1 MTKFDKLFRFKGS
14 LTQWEAV
21 KSDYCKDGNLV
32 FAELLDESNVS
43 VYYHIYAGGAE
54 STLVTKEKFDASW
67 EVVSK
72 HEAMLKDIPQV
83 QLESG
88 ETTWDGAVKA
98 YVDSAV
104 DGVISDHIKTSS
116 VAVADGSKAQL
127 GVTSSTSEDGLHTT
141 YTLDVKVADA
151 IASGASG
158 LATAG
163 QVADAIATGVS
174 GLASTSYVDDAI
186 TKLGNVMEF
195 KGVVESV
202 PEVPEDLTDYVY
214 NVGDVITVQ
223 STGEE
228 YIFDGAKW
236 IEIGKVSVS
245 EAVTSLTGS
254 TYVTLTGE
262 GEGDAKTGNVTVS
275 VEVGEIKENGKAGLA
290 LASDVYDAVEAAKSA
305 ATVTGASGYLT
316 LADKNVVIDAAQVAT
331 GTTSTDSKLATAG
344 YVDDKVAV
352 ASAEAAKHS
361 TVTTDTPDYVGVTTS
376 VDTTTGGTSYH
387 VNLNSAALAAANHT
401 IETITIDGQTA
412 TTATTVQAALQ
423 DLFESDKV
431 ASEGINQNHED
442 ILAHT
447 GATAGAHAA
456 SAISYAGADGSTA
469 TDVEAALDDLY
480 TKVSAVST
488 NVSGDEDSYSEVTGD
503 FATGF
508 TVKNQLAT
516 SDPTVAADKVSG
528 NTATGLATDAYVRD
542 YIESRLVW
550 NVIGE

>member
-14 LTQWEAV
+14 LTQWESV

-32 FAELLDESNVS
+32 FAELLDEAGVS

-67 EVVSK
+67 ETVSK

-98 YVDSAV
+98 YVDGAIE
-104 DGVISDHIKTSS
+104 GVINENIKTSS

-127 GVTSSTSEDGLHTT
+127 GVTSSVEGLHTT

-151 IASGASG
+151 ITSGASG

-202 PEVPEDLTDYVY
+202 PAVPEDLTDYEY

-228 YIFDGAKW
+228 YVFDGAAW
-236 IEIGKVSVS
+236 IEIGKVSIT

-254 TYVTLTGE
+254 TYVTVAGE
-262 GEGDAKTGNVTVS
+262 GESAAKTGNVTVS

-290 LASDVYDAVEAAKSA
+290 LASDVYEAVEAAKSA

-316 LADKNVVIDAAQVAT
+316 LDGKTVVIDAAQVAT

-344 YVDDKVAV
+344 YVDDKVAE
-352 ASAEAAKHS
+352 ASAVAAKHS
-361 TVTTDTPDYVGVTTS
+361 TVTTDTPTYVGVTTS
-376 VDTTTGGTSYH
+376 VDATTGGTSYH
-387 VNLNSAALAAANHT
+387 VNLSDAALAAANHT

-447 GATAGAHAA
+447 GATADAHAA

-469 TDVEAALDDLY
+469 TDVEAALDDLFA
-480 TKVSAVST
+480 KVSAVST
-488 NVSGDEDSYSEVTGD
+488 TVSGETASYSEVTGD
-503 FATGF
+503 FANGF